1 MEVLQSFFK
10 RMFGRWLDDANDL
23 NYYVKIFFAI
33 ITALICAS
41 QGQIWAGVRGV
52 LFGFLMYIVS
62 LYVLIYIMELDVEAL
77 GGRQKF
83 VYNSL
88 PSYLLLWVLLWTVLY
103 VFTLP
108 PEILDNLRPTV

>member
-10 RMFGRWLDDANDL
+10 RLFSRWSDDANDL

-41 QGQIWAGVRGV
+41 QGQLWAGVRGV

-62 LYVLIYIMELDVEAL
+62 LYVLVYIIELDVKAL
-77 GGRQKF
+77 GGRQKLA
-83 VYNSL
+83 YNSL
-88 PSYLLLWVLLWTVLY
+88 PSFLLLWVLLWTVLFA
-103 VFTLP
+103 FTLP
-108 PEILDNLRPTV
+108 PEIIENLHLTI